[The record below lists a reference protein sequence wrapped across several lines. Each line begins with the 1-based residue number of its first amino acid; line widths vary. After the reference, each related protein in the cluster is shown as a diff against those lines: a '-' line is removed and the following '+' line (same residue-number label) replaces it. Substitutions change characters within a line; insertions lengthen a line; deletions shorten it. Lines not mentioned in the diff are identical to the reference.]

1 MPPHEWALPY
11 GVAVYAGLGLALVV
25 LLLLARRFARSPS
38 ARRWSLLVLRAGVLA
53 TLVFIL
59 LNLVSVSEARLPPRA
74 PEVVYLVDCSRSMA
88 LDRPLPRLEI
98 VKQAIARSG
107 RLVTANPPP
116 RVSMYRFG
124 EGLAAST
131 NLAELAPTDDAT
143 RLLEALDRLPSHFT
157 DGPPAG
163 VVIFSDGRTSE
174 TAGFEEIAAGY
185 RRLGVP
191 LHVFPVGDPVT
202 GDVAI
207 ENIIA
212 PREAAPGTTVPVRVV
227 VRSRGYAGQ
236 RAEVRIRSQSEPN
249 RPPLATLPIT
259 LSDGS
264 LTHEL
269 RVDQRVAGPN
279 QLVAEVPPLPG
290 EAVEENNRVAFTIGA
305 RKQKVR
311 VIYMEG
317 TLNNEFHWVRDALV
331 EDPNIECVAMEVNN
345 QYAARQILYRVND
358 RRRGYPTTREEL
370 FTYDV
375 VICSDI
381 ARSAFT
387 QQQIDWTAE
396 LVHKR
401 GGGFAMV
408 GGNTSFGAGFWDQT
422 AWDKLIPVDMSGQAN
437 SPGRGTCWGVQFKI
451 RVPKEAEDH
460 PIWRIVDDPAKNKQV
475 LARMPIFTGTNLVER
490 LKPGAMALGY
500 SDRPLPRVGAQPVF
514 ACESYGKGRTFAM
527 TTDTTQDWGTYFER
541 DWGEKGDNRYF
552 RKFWRNVVLW
562 LAENSA
568 GANRRL
574 RVETDKVL
582 YRPGEPIQVSAR
594 AFDEKLEETKRY
606 RVAARLRPAG
616 AASPAVVFQEV
627 ALTPRPGDAVYQG
640 NLAAPSL
647 NQLPI
652 LAGSGSAPPRLATL
666 DVTAYDGDKTAAHA
680 TLDVQVLDDPI
691 EYQDPRPDPVRL
703 EQLARD
709 SGGTVVRSA
718 EQLSAILNSCKTAP
732 GEVFVHK
739 TPLWDHA
746 GLWLL
751 LLTLLTADWTL
762 RRLWGLA

>member
-1 MPPHEWALPY
+1 MSPHEWASPY
-11 GVAVYAGLGLALVV
+11 GVAVYVGLGLALLV
-25 LLLLARRFARSPS
+25 LLLLARRFSRSPS
-38 ARRWSLLVLRAGVLA
+38 ARRWTLLLLRAGVLA
-53 TLVFIL
+53 TLIFIL
-59 LNLVSVSEARLPPRA
+59 LNLMSVSEARLPPRA
-74 PEVVYLVDCSRSMA
+74 PEVMYLVDCSRSMA

-107 RLVTANPPP
+107 RLVTANQPP
-116 RVSMYRFG
+116 RVSTYRFG
-124 EGLAAST
+124 EGLAAAT

-143 RLLEALDRLPSHFT
+143 RLLEALDRLPSHFA

-227 VRSRGYAGQ
+227 VRSRGYAGH

-264 LTHEL
+264 QTHEL

-290 EAVEENNRVAFTIGA
+290 EATVDNNRVAFTIGA

-317 TLNNEFHWVRDALV
+317 TLNNEYHWVRDALV

-345 QYAARQILYRVND
+345 QYAARQILYRVDD
-358 RRRGYPTTREEL
+358 RSRGYPTTREEL
-370 FTYDV
+370 FGYDV

-396 LVHKR
+396 LVHAR

-437 SPGRGTCWGVQFKI
+437 SPGRGTCWNLQFKI
-451 RVPKEAEDH
+451 TIPKAAEDH
-460 PIWRIVDDPAKNKQV
+460 PIWKIVDDPAKNKQV
-475 LARMPIFTGTNLVER
+475 LARMPIFTGSNLVER
-490 LKPGAMALGY
+490 LKPAAMALGY
-500 SDRPLPRVGAQPVF
+500 SDRALPRVGVQPVF

-552 RKFWRNVVLW
+552 RKFWRNVVSW

-582 YRPGEPIQVSAR
+582 YRPGEPIQVRAR
-594 AFDEKLEETKRY
+594 AYDEKLEETKRY
-606 RVAARLRPAG
+606 RVAARLRPSG
-616 AASPAVVFQEV
+616 ANAPAALQEST
-627 ALTPRPGDAVYQG
+627 LTPRPGEAIYQG
-640 NLAAPSL
+640 DLSTPSL
-647 NQLPI
+647 NQLP
-652 LAGSGSAPPRLATL
+652 LPANAGTAPPRLATL
-666 DVTAYDGDKTAAHA
+666 DVSAYDGDKIA
-680 TLDVQVLDDPI
+680 TQASLDVQVLDDPV
-691 EYQDPRPDPVRL
+691 EYQDPRPDPARL
-703 EQLARD
+703 EQLAHD
-709 SGGTVVRSA
+709 SGGSVVKSA
-718 EQLSAILNSCKTAP
+718 EQLAGILNACQAAP
-732 GEVFVHK
+732 GEVIVHK

-746 GLWLL
+746 GLWLVL
-751 LLTLLTADWTL
+751 LSLLTADWML
-762 RRLWGLA
+762 RRWWGLS